1 MEPTSGGAGT
11 ICHSPGPDQFS
22 PSKAQST
29 GLWASRQWRTP
40 GLLLSGLGSF
50 SVAPPLVCLRVTV
63 TQGGGWSCPPL
74 PVGVMVGNDSPCW
87 AAVAVGPKLGKMLP
101 GFPVHLLWA
110 GQRREGWG
118 SGRGRVWG
126 QEA

>member
-1 MEPTSGGAGT
+1 M
-11 ICHSPGPDQFS
+11 
-22 PSKAQST
+22 
-29 GLWASRQWRTP
+29 
-40 GLLLSGLGSF
+40 
-50 SVAPPLVCLRVTV
+50 

-74 PVGVMVGNDSPCW
+74 PVGVMVGKDSPCW

-101 GFPVHLLWA
+101 GFPVHLLCA
-110 GQRREGWG
+110 RQRREGWG